1 VKAFHLVG
9 ISHKTAPVEWREK
22 LAIPEDR
29 LPEFLRGLKGPGVDE
44 VAVLSTCNRVEV
56 YAVLDDDAGARARL
70 GEALA
75 RWQGDAKIAAGF
87 YTEDGAAAARHLFR
101 VAAGLDSLV
110 VGEAEIL
117 GQVKRAYESAR
128 TLQATGKLTNVAF
141 QRALYVGKSARARTA
156 LSEGPTSAAS
166 LAVALAERIFG
177 DLKQSRVM
185 LLGAGE
191 MAELAARSLLSQKV
205 SELTVLNRT
214 EERARELARVF
225 GGRAAPLERL
235 DAELA
240 RADIVI
246 CSTGSPEPLIR
257 AATVAD
263 AMRRRRG
270 RSLFFI
276 DIAVPRDVDA
286 GVHKLENVYLYNID
300 DLQSIVAETLVRRG
314 SDIDKASR
322 WVDQKAEEF
331 SGWYDAWRRG
341 ETSTFTHA
349 AAATGRP
356 GLSDGA
362 AAATGRSGLPSAPA
376 AAPVRRMGSDGSAE
390 APLPAAHRPAL
401 ADKT

>member
-1 VKAFHLVG
+1 MKTLHLVG

-22 LAIPEDR
+22 LAIPEGR
-29 LPEFLRGLKGPGVDE
+29 LPDFLRGLKGPGVSE
-44 VAVLSTCNRVEV
+44 LAVLSTCNRVEI
-56 YAVLDDDAGARARL
+56 YAVLDGAEDARGRL

-75 RWQGDAKIAAGF
+75 RWQGGAVSPRCFYVEEGPAAI
-87 YTEDGAAAARHLFR
+87 RHLFR

-110 VGEAEIL
+110 VGESEIL

-128 TLQATGKLTNVAF
+128 ALGATGKLTNVAF
-141 QRALYVGKSARARTA
+141 QRALYVGKSARAKTT

-177 DLKQSRVM
+177 NLRESRVL

-205 SELTVLNRT
+205 AELTVLNRT
-214 EERARELARVF
+214 EERARELARLF
-225 GGRAAPLERL
+225 GGRAAALARL
-235 DAELA
+235 DEELS

-257 AATVAD
+257 TEAVAG
-263 AMRRRRG
+263 AMAHRRG

-314 SDIDKASR
+314 SEIDKASR
-322 WVDQKAEEF
+322 WVDEKSGEF
-331 SGWYDAWRRG
+331 SLWYEAWRRG
-341 ETSTFTHA
+341 ETSTLSHGSPVVSNA
-349 AAATGRP
+349 A
-356 GLSDGA
+356 LN
-362 AAATGRSGLPSAPA
+362 SAK
-376 AAPVRRMGSDGSAE
+376 AP
-390 APLPAAHRPAL
+390 
-401 ADKT
+401 